1 MSKKLDLLTKPK
13 FQGSAVSKKPDLLTG
28 HVFQN
33 LAVSKKLDSLTGPI
47 FQNPAV
53 SKKVD
58 LLTEPIFQSNLL
70 RDYVLPKDQ
79 FVNHCLDLP
88 RIFYI
93 MVLWVLLTN
102 ISFNEEEMFSRF
114 IKLK

>member
-1 MSKKLDLLTKPK
+1 MLTDLLTEPNFK
-13 FQGSAVSKKPDLLTG
+13 
-28 HVFQN
+28 
-33 LAVSKKLDSLTGPI
+33 SLE
-47 FQNPAV
+47 V

-58 LLTEPIFQSNLL
+58 LLTKPIFQGSSVSKNRDLLTELIFQSNLL

>member
-1 MSKKLDLLTKPK
+1 MSKN
-13 FQGSAVSKKPDLLTG
+13 PDLLTEPY
-28 HVFQN
+28 FQ
-33 LAVSKKLDSLTGPI
+33 D
-47 FQNPAV
+47 PAV

-58 LLTEPIFQSNLL
+58 LLTKPIFQGSSVSKNRDLLTELIFQSNLL

>member
-1 MSKKLDLLTKPK
+1 M
-13 FQGSAVSKKPDLLTG
+13 
-28 HVFQN
+28 
-33 LAVSKKLDSLTGPI
+33 
-47 FQNPAV
+47 

-58 LLTEPIFQSNLL
+58 LLTEPISQSLAVSKKPELLTKPKFQGLSVSKKADLLTKLIFQSNLL
-70 RDYVLPKDQ
+70 CDYVLPKDQ